1 MTRPLETD
9 DQDLESVV
17 YIERVQQTYLRALG
31 NRPRTV
37 LAQILVGGVF
47 WFSEINRG
55 AFLIWIGFAVVT
67 NGMLWV
73 LEIQFR
79 SVVLDF
85 DSAHRWALYR
95 VIFSGI
101 ASIPFGIAIFLLPP
115 SASATP
121 CRQTGTGVTPGQS
134 AISKQI

>member
-1 MTRPLETD
+1 MTLLRETD

-17 YIERVQQTYLRALG
+17 YIERVQQTYLHALG

-47 WFSEINRG
+47 WFSEINTG

-85 DSAHRWALYR
+85 DSAHRWAAESHRRNAALN
-95 VIFSGI
+95 IPDMPSG
-101 ASIPFGIAIFLLPP
+101 SNPNWTK
-115 SASATP
+115 SRCQKC
-121 CRQTGTGVTPGQS
+121 CRSQLH
-134 AISKQI
+134 